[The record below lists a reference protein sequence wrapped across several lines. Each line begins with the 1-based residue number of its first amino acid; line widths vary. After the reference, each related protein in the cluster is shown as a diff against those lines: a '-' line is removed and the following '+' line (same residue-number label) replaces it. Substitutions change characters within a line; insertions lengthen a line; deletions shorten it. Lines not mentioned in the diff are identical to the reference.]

1 MIFNTSIENE
11 LAYIYHAM
19 NYKGY
24 GKESV
29 IEWVN
34 KVRQYGMDSSFIK
47 RERETKKLLK
57 EMAEWKNLMH
67 QNFNI
72 LH

>member
-1 MIFNTSIENE
+1 
-11 LAYIYHAM
+11 M